1 MTAET
6 FAADLADDALVLL
19 VGPSGSGK
27 STWAARH
34 FGPEQ
39 VLSSDACRHLVAGD
53 AADQSATAD
62 AFKVLHVIARARL
75 RRGLFTVVDATNLTQ
90 RARRG
95 LLRLASRAERPVVAI
110 AFDFSLEA
118 KPDGGRANMGHTGGT
133 ADSTPSLADAS
144 GDGTVDGIDVLRIAV
159 AFGSSFGD
167 PRWDGN
173 ADLDSNNLVDGNDLA
188 YVAGDFGQI
197 CP

>member
-110 AFDFSLEA
+110 AFDFSLERCLA
-118 KPDGGRANMGHTGGT
+118 QNAARPERRVPDDVIQRHHREMRSALEQ
-133 ADSTPSLADAS
+133 LASEGYAE
-144 GDGTVDGIDVLRIAV
+144 IRVLR
-159 AFGSSFGD
+159 
-167 PRWDGN
+167 
-173 ADLDSNNLVDGNDLA
+173 DSDITA
-188 YVAGDFGQI
+188 A
-197 CP
+197 